1 MLARVAARSL
11 ALKFRSLTKRRAID
25 NESWY
30 ARTHKRHRCFLRY
43 DKNNSAWVPQ
53 ASVNTVVVLR
63 GDKIDIVSA
72 VDSKQMPMRDSRVL
86 QVVDARVTIQ
96 QGVVKARAQNDL
108 TTTVVQHYTYC

>member
-25 NESWY
+25 KESWY
-30 ARTHKRHRCFLRY
+30 ERTHKRHRCFLRY